1 MAMTVARFKK
11 QLLDYYDGDTAR
23 AHRFRYWLLIFDLFT
38 IGFLVATSFTSHSRN
53 VEIIDAGVG
62 LVLLVEFLARLWI
75 ARSRTKFLL
84 NPFGIADI
92 IVIVSLLAP
101 IVGEGLA
108 FLRVAR
114 LLRLLRS
121 YQLVQR
127 LRQDSLFFRR
137 NELTLLSAINLA
149 VFLFVMTAIVYETQ
163 HYTNPRIANY
173 VDALYF
179 TVTAL
184 TTTGFGDIVLEG
196 TPGRLISVVIM
207 IFGVSLFLRLVQVML
222 RPSKVQH
229 RCPDCGLNR
238 HDHDAVHCKACGRLL
253 NIEDE
258 GAV

>member
-1 MAMTVARFKK
+1 MKTAQLKK
-11 QLLDYYDGDTAR
+11 TLRHYYEGDSPD
-23 AHRFRYWLLIFDLFT
+23 AHRFRYGLLIFDLFT
-38 IGFLVATSFTSHSRN
+38 ISFLVATSFTSHSPS
-53 VEIIDAGVG
+53 VEIIDAIVG
-62 LVLLVEFLARLWI
+62 FLLLVEFLARLWI
-75 ARSRTKFLL
+75 AKSRGKFLL

-92 IVIVSLLAP
+92 IVVVSLLAP

-121 YQLVQR
+121 YQLVKR

-137 NELTLLSAINLA
+137 NEQTTLSAVNLA
-149 VFLFVMTAIVYETQ
+149 VFLFIMTAIVYETQ
-163 HYTNPRIANY
+163 HYTNPHIANY

-184 TTTGFGDIVLEG
+184 TTTGFGDIVLQG
-196 TPGRLISVVIM
+196 TPGRLISVIIM

-222 RPSKVQH
+222 RPAKVTY
-229 RCPDCGLNR
+229 RCPRCGLSR
-238 HDHDAVHCKACGRLL
+238 HDHDAVHCKACGHIL
-253 NIEDE
+253 NIPDE

>member
-1 MAMTVARFKK
+1 MTIARLKK
-11 QLLDYYDGDTAR
+11 TLRHYYEGDSGD
-23 AHRFRYWLLIFDLFT
+23 AHRFRYGLLIFDLFT
-38 IGFLVATSFTSHSRN
+38 ICFLIATSFTSHSRPI
-53 VEIIDAGVG
+53 EIIDAVVG
-62 LVLLVEFLARLWI
+62 FALLVEFLARLWI
-75 ARSRTKFLL
+75 AQKRTRFLVS
-84 NPFGIADI
+84 PFGIADI

-121 YQLVQR
+121 YQLIKR
-127 LRQDSLFFRR
+127 LRQDSRFFRR
-137 NELTLLSAINLA
+137 NEQTALSAVNLA

-163 HYTNPRIANY
+163 HYTNPKIANY

-196 TPGRLISVVIM
+196 TLGRLIAVAIM
-207 IFGVSLFLRLVQVML
+207 IVGVSLFLRLVQVML
-222 RPSKVQH
+222 RPSKVRY

-238 HDHDAVHCKACGRLL
+238 HDYDAVHCKACGRLL

-258 GAV
+258 GAI